1 VHRPLQLL
9 LLTLALGALAAPAPA
24 LADVPAGDWQIT
36 GLVLGGQK
44 IAATGKL
51 SLGSQVGASV
61 GCNSIGGPF
70 TIDGNTITVGSM
82 QSTLVGCPADIGQ
95 AEDALTKILGAGPIT
110 IAADKWTSAA
120 GEIDL
125 VAASDGGGS
134 SGGGVPEC
142 IPPVAP
148 GANPGNV
155 TVPCGNGGSS
165 SGGGDIGVLST
176 VGTPVDG
183 PPPPD
188 PLTVASA
195 IGVVV
200 LIVATIVAFVYLGPR
215 RNPGGSQ
222 E

>member
-1 VHRPLQLL
+1 MHRPLQLL
-9 LLTLALGALAAPAPA
+9 LLALVLDALAAPAAA
-24 LADVPAGDWQIT
+24 LADVPTGDWQIT
-36 GLVLGGQK
+36 GLVLGTQK

-70 TIDGNTITVGSM
+70 TVDGNTITVGSLS
-82 QSTLVGCPADIGQ
+82 STLVGCPADIGR

-120 GEIDL
+120 GEIDV
-125 VAASDGGGS
+125 VAASGGGGGS
-134 SGGGVPEC
+134 GGVPEC

-148 GANPGNV
+148 GANPGDV

-176 VGTPVDG
+176 AGTPVDG

-188 PLTVASA
+188 LLTMASV

-200 LIVATIVAFVYLGPR
+200 LVVATIAAFVYLGPR
-215 RNPGGSQ
+215 RGPAGGSQ

>member
-1 VHRPLQLL
+1 VHRPLHLL
-9 LLTLALGALAAPAPA
+9 LLTLALGALAAPAVA
-24 LADVPAGDWQIT
+24 LADVPTGDWQIT

-51 SLGSQVGASV
+51 SLGSQVGATV

-70 TIDGNTITVGSM
+70 TIDGNTITVGSLA
-82 QSTLVGCPADIGQ
+82 STLVGCPADIGQ

-125 VAASDGGGS
+125 VAASGGGS

-165 SGGGDIGVLST
+165 SGGGDVGLLST

-188 PLTVASA
+188 LLTVASA

-200 LIVATIVAFVYLGPR
+200 LIVATILAFVYLGPR